1 MTCQDNAATSSPSPI
16 GSQLSARG
24 GRKADPRRLLR
35 ELCRLYAAER
45 LLALELPRL
54 FRQST
59 SISVRLV
66 LSDQRKETGRQI
78 ARLELLIGAADAA
91 HSTTA
96 ATAPVPGFQPIGHE
110 AEEMPR
116 GAPTAV
122 LIAVPLR
129 ATRAAMAAYASTI
142 STAKRLGQWSIAEL
156 LAVSLNEKRTAGAVL
171 SRLAERGE

>member
-96 ATAPVPGFQPIGHE
+96 ATAPVPGFQSIG
-110 AEEMPR
+110 PFN
-116 GAPTAV
+116 
-122 LIAVPLR
+122 R
-129 ATRAAMAAYASTI
+129 AFKLTTGLTPSEYR
-142 STAKRLGQWSIAEL
+142 RD
-156 LAVSLNEKRTAGAVL
+156 
-171 SRLAERGE
+171 RLAASSS